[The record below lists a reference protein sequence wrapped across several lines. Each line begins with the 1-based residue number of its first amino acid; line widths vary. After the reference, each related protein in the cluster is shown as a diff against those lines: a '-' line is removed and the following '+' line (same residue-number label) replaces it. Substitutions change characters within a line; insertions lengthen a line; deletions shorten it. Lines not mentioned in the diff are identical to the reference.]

1 MRLEEM
7 TLQQKIGQ
15 MFVAGFP
22 GGKPSDEFLDLIHR
36 RSLGNVI
43 LFQHNIGKRK
53 QVQDLNGD
61 LQKEI
66 VNATGSIP
74 FITVDE
80 EGGVVSRLPSGST
93 AMPSAMAFSEIG
105 DPQLVYQGAR
115 TTAEELRNLGFNFN
129 LAPVLDI
136 NSNPQ
141 NPVIGVRSY
150 GETSQIVS
158 TYAKMAVKGYLDG
171 GILCSGKHFP
181 GHGDT
186 SIDSHLSLPLAH
198 TSCEELNERELVPFR
213 NLINDGI
220 PALTI
225 AHILVPA
232 LEPERIPCTLSK
244 RVIQGLLR
252 EKLRFQG
259 LIISDCMEMNAM
271 KEYYGVEAGVAASI
285 AAGVDLIFISHTPA
299 LVETSMR
306 EVTNALKDGRLSMER
321 IDDAVSR
328 ILILKEKLSRMLK
341 KHQNESYEEKEH
353 LIFADQVLE
362 RTITSQMSHKFQL
375 GSYPIFVGVKPS
387 RTTIVSDMVEGEFD
401 FSHEMQKTFGGSAV
415 CISDDPD
422 NQEIRNVLHLAEGK
436 SSVILGTLNGHLHEG
451 QRKMIRAVKS
461 CKIPSAFVALRNPY
475 DLKVSGEDS
484 FGVVLYEYSPR
495 ILEKLKFCFE

>member
-1 MRLEEM
+1 MRVETM

-22 GGKPSDEFLDLIHR
+22 GRKPSDEFLNLIHR
-36 RSLGNVI
+36 RKLGNVI
-43 LFQHNIGKRK
+43 LFQHNIEGRK
-53 QVQDLNGD
+53 QTRNLNKN

-66 VNATGSIP
+66 TNATEIMP

-80 EGGVVSRLPSGST
+80 EGGVVSRLPSGSV
-93 AMPSAMAFSEIG
+93 AMPSAMAFSELG
-105 DPQLVYQGAR
+105 DPRLVYQGAR
-115 TTAEELRNLGFNFN
+115 ITAEELRNLGFNFN

-150 GETSQIVS
+150 GEDPLMVS
-158 TYAKMAVKGYLDG
+158 RYAKMAVQGYLDG

-186 SIDSHLSLPLAH
+186 SIDSHLSLPLVH
-198 TSCEELNERELVPFR
+198 TSYEELDERELVPFR
-213 NLINDGI
+213 NLIRDGI

-232 LEPERIPCTLSK
+232 LEPEGIPCTLSK